1 MKNSVKRSR
10 SCFMETKKTTILAI
24 DDIQDNLTS
33 LKAVL
38 QDALPEFRLLT
49 ALNGPNGIALAQTED
64 PDVILLDI
72 VMPDMDGFAVCRKLK
87 ADEALRQIPV
97 VFLTALKTDR
107 KSRVKALDVGAEGF
121 LTKPLD
127 EIELIAQIRA
137 MVKIKAANRHQRM
150 ETEELSALVA
160 ERTRELEEELAERL
174 KAEEALR
181 FSELELR
188 EAQSVARIGNWK
200 WDIKNGEV
208 TWSDEMYLIF
218 GIDKY
223 SYKGRL
229 GDVIAKVIHPD
240 DLHLVLPSNAS
251 NIASKPV
258 EYRIILPDKSIH
270 HIWAKSGEAVM
281 DGEGKPIFLRGIA
294 QDITERKQAEDA
306 LRESQEHYLSL
317 FNNMLDG
324 VYRSTHEGKFV
335 DVNPAMINMFG
346 YSSRE
351 EMLQVDIRT
360 ELYFEPEERGSHI
373 LDTGQ
378 EEIEVYRMRRKDR
391 SEIWVED
398 HGYYVHDE
406 QGRILYHEG
415 ILRDITERKQIENTL
430 MFLLE
435 SGYSDE
441 NFFHSLARYLAISLR
456 MDYVCIDRLSGDQLS
471 AQTVAIYFDGKFED
485 NVEYSLKD
493 TPCGDVVGKNICVFP
508 KQVRHLFPEDAVLQE
523 MLAESYIGITLRDI
537 GGQPIG
543 LIAAI
548 SRNPLENSSLAESV
562 LNLVSVRAAG
572 ELKRKQ
578 AEEELIYLS
587 THDALTGLYNRAFFV
602 EEMARLERGRGF
614 PVSIVMAD
622 VDRLKETNDQ
632 EGHATGDALLKR
644 VAQTLTVSFRTN
656 DVIARIGGD
665 EFVVLLSNTDANAAE
680 ELMRRVRQV
689 ILEHNTTHAETPIR
703 LSLGVSTAEEPTSL
717 SEMLNEAD
725 ENMYNEKR
733 GNHAAS

>member
-1 MKNSVKRSR
+1 
-10 SCFMETKKTTILAI
+10 
-24 DDIQDNLTS
+24 
-33 LKAVL
+33 
-38 QDALPEFRLLT
+38 
-49 ALNGPNGIALAQTED
+49 
-64 PDVILLDI
+64 
-72 VMPDMDGFAVCRKLK
+72 
-87 ADEALRQIPV
+87 
-97 VFLTALKTDR
+97 
-107 KSRVKALDVGAEGF
+107 
-121 LTKPLD
+121 
-127 EIELIAQIRA
+127 
-137 MVKIKAANRHQRM
+137 
-150 ETEELSALVA
+150 
-160 ERTRELEEELAERL
+160 
-174 KAEEALR
+174 
-181 FSELELR
+181 
-188 EAQSVARIGNWK
+188 
-200 WDIKNGEV
+200 
-208 TWSDEMYLIF
+208 
-218 GIDKY
+218 
-223 SYKGRL
+223 
-229 GDVIAKVIHPD
+229 
-240 DLHLVLPSNAS
+240 
-251 NIASKPV
+251 
-258 EYRIILPDKSIH
+258 
-270 HIWAKSGEAVM
+270 
-281 DGEGKPIFLRGIA
+281 
-294 QDITERKQAEDA
+294 
-306 LRESQEHYLSL
+306 
-317 FNNMLDG
+317 
-324 VYRSTHEGKFV
+324 
-335 DVNPAMINMFG
+335 
-346 YSSRE
+346 
-351 EMLQVDIRT
+351 
-360 ELYFEPEERGSHI
+360 
-373 LDTGQ
+373 
-378 EEIEVYRMRRKDR
+378 
-391 SEIWVED
+391 
-398 HGYYVHDE
+398 
-406 QGRILYHEG
+406 
-415 ILRDITERKQIENTL
+415 

>member
-1 MKNSVKRSR
+1 
-10 SCFMETKKTTILAI
+10 METKKTTILAI